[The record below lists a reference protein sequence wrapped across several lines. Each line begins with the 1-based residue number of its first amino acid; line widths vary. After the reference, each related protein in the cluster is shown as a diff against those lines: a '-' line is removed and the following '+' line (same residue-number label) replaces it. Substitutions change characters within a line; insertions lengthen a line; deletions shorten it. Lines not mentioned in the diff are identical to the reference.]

1 MELDALG
8 WCLLMV
14 AAMSIG
20 LSKAGFSGVSLIS
33 VYILT
38 ELFGGVKQVGVALPM
53 LLLADIIVFPAFR
66 KYGNWKEVWFL
77 LPPTIVGGAAAVW
90 VLTHFKDNE
99 ASMRPI
105 VGVVILLMVI
115 LQVVRMWKPEQV
127 HKLAMTKSFGM
138 FAGLSGGLATVLAN
152 MAGPIQQLY
161 LLSKKMEKM
170 DLIGVGA
177 RFFLLVNFLKIPLY
191 VEMDVMS
198 RQTLMM
204 NAIAIPAII
213 LGVWSGKTLLQK
225 VPQRLFENLIV
236 VFALLASVRL
246 LFF

>member
-1 MELDALG
+1 
-8 WCLLMV
+8 
-14 AAMSIG
+14 
-20 LSKAGFSGVSLIS
+20 
-33 VYILT
+33 
-38 ELFGGVKQVGVALPM
+38 
-53 LLLADIIVFPAFR
+53 
-66 KYGNWKEVWFL
+66 
-77 LPPTIVGGAAAVW
+77 
-90 VLTHFKDNE
+90 
-99 ASMRPI
+99 
-105 VGVVILLMVI
+105 
-115 LQVVRMWKPEQV
+115 MWKPDQV

-138 FAGLSGGLATVLAN
+138 FAGLAGGLATVLAN

-161 LLSKKMEKM
+161 LLSKKMEKL

-198 RQTLMM
+198 QETLMM

-236 VFALLASVRL
+236 AFALLASLRL